1 MFSTRFPCDRFHMKF
16 LLVTFFFLN
25 YSVDIMCVTA
35 NSLVVV
41 NRLR

>member
-16 LLVTFFFLN
+16 LLVTFFFN